1 MKPFNKTILL
11 GVIALLIVI
20 LIIVITFVYVNNLRE
35 EQINKDKGKQDD
47 EISLVDQI
55 ENLTYLLE
63 LYRGDD
69 LIYGEAIIKNS
80 SSTSNEYYLL
90 SFNNTEYHP
99 KNLPDNYKKD
109 NLTISFIAFTNQSYD
124 PFSGKQYINFLR
136 IEDTDLD
143 FPNE

>member
-1 MKPFNKTILL
+1 MKQLNKTIVI
-11 GVIALLIVI
+11 GVIALLIII
-20 LIIVITFVYVNNLRE
+20 LIIIMTFMYVNNLRE
-35 EQINKDKGKQDD
+35 EQIGKLKDKED

-55 ENLTYLLE
+55 KNLTYLLD

-69 LIYGEAIIKNS
+69 LIYGEGVIKNS
-80 SSTSNEYYLL
+80 SSTSNGYFLL

-109 NLTISFIAFTNQSYD
+109 NITISFIAFTNQSYD
-124 PFSGKQYINFLR
+124 PISGKQYINFLR

-143 FPNE
+143 FPNK